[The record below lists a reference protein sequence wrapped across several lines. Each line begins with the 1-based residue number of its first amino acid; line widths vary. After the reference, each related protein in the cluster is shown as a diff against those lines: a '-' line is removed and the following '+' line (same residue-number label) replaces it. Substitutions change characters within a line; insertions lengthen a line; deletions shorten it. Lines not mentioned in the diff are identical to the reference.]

1 MKKLA
6 LVVMLFVFAGIALA
20 QQKNLTCVLI
30 SVDDFPGMSG
40 QEIHVTLDETNSQA
54 KTDDMD
60 HDDGNFHPARFTP
73 TRVTWN
79 GGQVVFTTGDG
90 RRHPFGPLMYDLSR
104 TTGKMNVGTDNDL
117 GHHFQCEVVQQ
128 KF

>member
-1 MKKLA
+1 MKRLIIF
-6 LVVMLFVFAGIALA
+6 LVMLLCTSALA

-40 QEIHVTLDETNSQA
+40 QEIHITLDEANSRA
-54 KTDDMD
+54 ASDDY

-73 TRVTWN
+73 TKVTWN
-79 GGQVVFTTGDG
+79 GGQVVFNTKDG
-90 RRHPFGPLMYDLSR
+90 RRVLFGPLMYDLSR
-104 TTGKMNVGTDNDL
+104 TTGKMDVGTDNQL
-117 GHHFQCEVVQQ
+117 GHHFQCEASQQ